1 MGLMRAQ
8 AVLLFM
14 TIAVALVQTSL
25 LGWWWMI
32 IWLWWLTG
40 YERLERVLWLG
51 VVGGVLIDIFQ
62 AEITGVSGLI
72 VVAFIAGLWI
82 LKAYISQAV
91 WVEWLWVTAA
101 VAAATAVKGQLD
113 LVQVILLP
121 LVGLLIT
128 NLTSRFEREGIRL
141 R

>member
-1 MGLMRAQ
+1 M
-8 AVLLFM
+8 LLFM